1 MSYSYIKSVFPNFE
15 NSNKVYDESLYNN
28 LQPPHLK
35 HQKEKAHDDV
45 KIENAVVVP
54 SPQKLLPSLSLEPV
68 KVEKFEN
75 EIDYASSQFPKNPEQ
90 NNLKFYNQPIL
101 SDFYV
106 KKPVETYNVKGGY
119 QPYTGTSQSILPSYA
134 ETHPQ
139 HITIPV
145 HTVER
150 FEEKGCTDA
159 ECNMYVNHIVQCSKC
174 KAVVMK
180 RLGLDSDKFMNE
192 EIMEILSY
200 LIFGLFVLLLID
212 SLKKKN
218 D

>member
-1 MSYSYIKSVFPNFE
+1 MLWLCHPLENF
-15 NSNKVYDESLYNN
+15 YHRCSL
-28 LQPPHLK
+28 Q
-35 HQKEKAHDDV
+35 
-45 KIENAVVVP
+45 
-54 SPQKLLPSLSLEPV
+54 PV

-90 NNLKFYNQPIL
+90 NNLKFYNQPIV

-106 KKPVETYNVKGGY
+106 KKPVETHNVKGGY
-119 QPYTGTSQSILPSYA
+119 QPYTGTSQSIVPYYA
-134 ETHPQ
+134 ETNQQQ

-145 HTVER
+145 HSVER

-159 ECNMYVNHIVQCSKC
+159 ECDVYVNHIVQCSKC

-180 RLGLDSDKFMNE
+180 KDLGLDSDKLINE
-192 EIMEILSY
+192 DIMEILSY
-200 LIFGLFVLLLID
+200 LIFGLFILLLID

-218 D
+218 ELIYFVFTLFYKISFGYRLIYHFVKPTFKALFTASLF